1 MRKSKSVSRLFFPHI
16 IKRAALRAELEKKRL
31 TVMFQDEARFGRI
44 TLVSDCWA
52 PHGMRP
58 RVPQQAI
65 REYTYAYAA
74 VSPATGALDTLILP
88 NMAGGTLGVF
98 LAELSKRRPK
108 ELVLLVLDGAPCHH
122 SKTTLKVPENIQLC
136 FLPPYSPEL
145 NPTENLWDELREK
158 FFRNTAFKNM
168 TAVEKQLV
176 KGLMALENSPK
187 TVQSIAGFPW
197 IMETLN
203 SLA

>member
-1 MRKSKSVSRLFFPHI
+1 M
-16 IKRAALRAELEKKRL
+16 EGKKL
-31 TVMFQDEARFGRI
+31 SVMFQDEARFGRI

-52 PHGMRP
+52 PLGVRP
-58 RVPQQAI
+58 QVPQQTI

-74 VSPATGALDTLILP
+74 LAPATGALDTLILP

-98 LAELSKRRPK
+98 LGELSRRRPE
-108 ELVLLVLDGAPCHH
+108 ELVLLVMDGAPCHH
-122 SKTTLKVPENIQLC
+122 SKTTLKIPQNIQLC
-136 FLPPYSPEL
+136 FLPPYSPQL

-158 FFRNTAFKNM
+158 FFRNTVFKTM

-176 KGLMALENSPK
+176 KGLLALENNPK

-197 IMETLN
+197 ITKILN
-203 SLA
+203 ELV